1 MWELLQRFHDKR
13 TTAASEMEA
22 NSFFS
27 PSAHAHVQ
35 SHDNK
40 EAAADRSR
48 GEGDVA
54 DQISKYN
61 FPLEFIFQAQRLPH
75 LEPVMVPLINS
86 EVICHCAICAQD
98 TGDQPPRG
106 SGDGLVG

>member
-1 MWELLQRFHDKR
+1 MWELLRRFHDKR
-13 TTAASEMEA
+13 TTAAWKWKQIHST
-22 NSFFS
+22 
-27 PSAHAHVQ
+27 PSSHAHVQ

-48 GEGDVA
+48 GEGDVT

-75 LEPVMVPLINS
+75 LKPVMVPLINS
-86 EVICHCAICAQD
+86 ELIFHCDICAQD
-98 TGDQPPRG
+98 TGDQHPCG
-106 SGDGLVG
+106 AGDGLVG